1 MTRLKIN
8 IPQNLLASFIIPV
21 RITDINYGNHVGNN
35 AMVEII
41 HEARVQFLNKYGWTE
56 FDVSGVSLI
65 MSELSIEYKKEAF
78 YKDELTVKVFSGE
91 ISAIGF
97 DLFYSISAI
106 RDGTIT
112 TIAHAKTGMICY
124 NYQTKKVER
133 IPEKLKSFLSP

>member
-8 IPQNLLASFIIPV
+8 IPQNLLASFVIPV

-56 FDVSGVSLI
+56 FDTSGVSLI

-106 RDGTIT
+106 RDGTII

-133 IPEKLKSFLSP
+133 IPEKLKSSLST